1 MSEIDDLRDPLTME
15 PNPLADGSP
24 RCSLNMQIGER
35 GGLSLG
41 GQSLKLQKFSGT
53 ESISQPFEFH
63 LEFQGDDMATLLSEE
78 GREWLIE
85 KSPKRLDG
93 TFRLDDLVGQE
104 CTVLLGMAET
114 KQQEQDPYPGQRPV
128 EFFNGILSSVS
139 MKPDLMYEATLKP
152 SIFRLSL
159 QNHFRIFER
168 KTALEVVAEVLDSN
182 NVSWNKSSA
191 ETAIKGLARYRR
203 QNWVQSGETD
213 LDFLQ
218 RLIQKNGLI
227 YYFVHSHHRHQMV
240 ITDQP
245 QYEKSQS
252 PTGSAQELYLFY
264 TKTGQD
270 TENHI
275 LDFKFEQNLVP
286 DRVDMMLAEKE
297 PSWLTEQNAGIRTDH
312 YQVAQNPSRLN
323 AAQHIMNEV
332 HTVSY
337 GASQREIDTKAHKTK
352 LRLSTATKN
361 FSGSSSCPRLRPGFW
376 FVLKE
381 AEGGDLIAD
390 NTGAERPSNRFIN
403 ANYPPGFMPIRPDI
417 DGLGFVAVNLS
428 HSADIHGSYSN
439 QFSAIEKNGFPG
451 PYQHSAESA
460 GTIIGK
466 VVSNGEVV
474 AGDRFLSRNE
484 FSPNENYFEYFPDS
498 ENPSTPEY
506 YPPSD
511 SNEPVVDSQ
520 PGLLVELIS
529 PDLNN
534 QGSVHWIRLAPHMT
548 SIPEDGTFVLI
559 GKSSDETEVPEI
571 QQVIEQ
577 KGSKNVIRNDKY
589 SVNASWG
596 DSYSTSYGDSTR
608 LNFPNV
614 SRTRFED
621 AKDLVERKRES
632 SNFADVS
639 FSENNSFSASYT
651 TKSHSVSV
659 TSDLPDTDPSD
670 YWSEEDEATEQAYV
684 QYAKSLTFGN
694 TKSYSEH
701 AGDSHSYSKQS
712 GTSYNESDNMV
723 TVSHSKT
730 QDAISDSVLATQVS
744 TSNTGISSSV
754 SSTGVSFSVSNVG
767 VSNSAS
773 TVVNSN
779 SISNVAFSNSLS
791 NVGSSIS
798 LSNTLSSVSSS
809 NVGSSISES
818 FTGVSTQISNTGA
831 STSISS
837 TGISLGISNTTASIS
852 LSSCPNE
859 LKIDM
864 TNGRP
869 KLQSAAGVFEIILL
883 DIKM

>member
-63 LEFQGDDMATLLSEE
+63 LEFQGDDMTTLLSEE

-152 SIFRLSL
+152 SIFGLSL

-168 KTALEVVAEVLDSN
+168 KTALEVIAEVLDSN
-182 NVSWNKSSA
+182 NISWNKSSA

-203 QNWVQSGETD
+203 QNWIQSGETD

-270 TENHI
+270 TENRI

-297 PSWLTEQNAGIRTDH
+297 PSWLTEQNAGIKTDH

-390 NTGAERPSNRFIN
+390 NTGAKRPADRFIN

-417 DGLGFVAVNLS
+417 DGLGFVAVTLS

-451 PYQHSAESA
+451 PYQHSAEGA

-484 FSPNENYFEYFPDS
+484 FSPNENYFEYFPTLKTLVL
-498 ENPSTPEY
+498 PSTILPAT
-506 YPPSD
+506 PM
-511 SNEPVVDSQ
+511 
-520 PGLLVELIS
+520 
-529 PDLNN
+529 N
-534 QGSVHWIRLAPHMT
+534 Q
-548 SIPEDGTFVLI
+548 
-559 GKSSDETEVPEI
+559 
-571 QQVIEQ
+571 
-577 KGSKNVIRNDKY
+577 
-589 SVNASWG
+589 
-596 DSYSTSYGDSTR
+596 
-608 LNFPNV
+608 
-614 SRTRFED
+614 
-621 AKDLVERKRES
+621 
-632 SNFADVS
+632 
-639 FSENNSFSASYT
+639 
-651 TKSHSVSV
+651 
-659 TSDLPDTDPSD
+659 
-670 YWSEEDEATEQAYV
+670 
-684 QYAKSLTFGN
+684 
-694 TKSYSEH
+694 
-701 AGDSHSYSKQS
+701 
-712 GTSYNESDNMV
+712 
-723 TVSHSKT
+723 
-730 QDAISDSVLATQVS
+730 
-744 TSNTGISSSV
+744 
-754 SSTGVSFSVSNVG
+754 
-767 VSNSAS
+767 
-773 TVVNSN
+773 
-779 SISNVAFSNSLS
+779 
-791 NVGSSIS
+791 
-798 LSNTLSSVSSS
+798 
-809 NVGSSISES
+809 
-818 FTGVSTQISNTGA
+818 
-831 STSISS
+831 
-837 TGISLGISNTTASIS
+837 
-852 LSSCPNE
+852 
-859 LKIDM
+859 
-864 TNGRP
+864 
-869 KLQSAAGVFEIILL
+869 
-883 DIKM
+883 

>member
-1 MSEIDDLRDPLTME
+1 MSEIDDLRDPLTVE

-41 GQSLKLQKFSGT
+41 GQSLKLQKFSGN

-63 LEFQGDDMATLLSEE
+63 LEFQGDDMTTLLSEE

-152 SIFRLSL
+152 SIFRLNL

-168 KTALEVVAEVLDSN
+168 KTALEVIAEVLDSN
-182 NVSWNKSSA
+182 NISWNKSSA

-203 QNWVQSGETD
+203 QNWIQSGETD

-390 NTGAERPSNRFIN
+390 NTGAERPSDRFIN

-451 PYQHSAESA
+451 PYQHSAEGA

-520 PGLLVELIS
+520 PGLLIELIS

-548 SIPEDGTFVLI
+548 SIPEDGAFVLI

-577 KGSKNVIRNDKY
+577 KGSKNVNRNDKY

-614 SRTRFED
+614 SRTNFED

-632 SNFADVS
+632 SKFADVS
-639 FSENNSFSASYT
+639 FSESNSFSASYT
-651 TKSHSVSV
+651 TKNHSVSV
-659 TSDLPDTDPSD
+659 TSEAPDPDPSH
-670 YWSEEDEATEQAYV
+670 YWNEEDEAAEQAYV
-684 QYAKSLTFGN
+684 QYAKSFTFGN
-694 TKSYSEH
+694 IKSYSKH
-701 AGDSHSYSKQS
+701 IGDSHSYSEQS
-712 GTSYNESDNMV
+712 GTSHNESDNKV

-730 QDAISDSVLATQVS
+730 QDAISHSELATQVS

-754 SSTGVSFSVSNVG
+754 SNTGVSNSVSNVG
-767 VSNSAS
+767 MSNSAS
-773 TVVNSN
+773 TVANSN
-779 SISNVAFSNSLS
+779 SISNVGYSNSLS
-791 NVGSSIS
+791 NVGSSNS
-798 LSNTLSSVSSS
+798 LSNTLSSISSS

-818 FTGVSTQISNTGA
+818 FTGVSTQISNTG
-831 STSISS
+831 SSLSISS
-837 TGISLGISNTTASIS
+837 TGASLSIAAVGTDLTISSTGTKEAFIVEGGNVTAQTTASV
-852 LSSCPNE
+852 
-859 LKIDM
+859 M
-864 TNGRP
+864 
-869 KLQSAAGVFEIILL
+869 EILTL
-883 DIKM
+883 WVTL